1 MVSNSTDR
9 RVKGGRNP
17 LRERSVE
24 TRLCRG
30 VNQAGGLC
38 LKFVSP
44 GCTGVPDRIVL
55 LPGGRIVFV
64 ELKQPKGRVS
74 RRQEYVI
81 RLLRA
86 LGFDARYIWSVEEVD
101 AFVEEVKK
109 GEV

>member
-1 MVSNSTDR
+1 M
-9 RVKGGRNP
+9 
-17 LRERSVE
+17 RERSIE
-24 TRLCRG
+24 ARLYRG

-86 LGFDARYIWSVEEVD
+86 LDFDARYIWSVEEVD